1 MRIHRVHTI
10 LFVADQ
16 SRSRDFY
23 AKVLMTKPV
32 LDVPGMTEF
41 LLGGPAVLGLMPN
54 VGIKKLLGEAI
65 RNPAESENIPKAE
78 LYLVVEDPTLMFERA
93 VKEGAR
99 VLSEFAMRDWGDTVA
114 YVQDFDGHIIALAQ
128 SKK

>member
-10 LFVADQ
+10 LYVEDQ
-16 SRSRDFY
+16 KRSCEFY
-23 AKVLMTKPV
+23 SKVLMTKPV

-54 VGIKKLLGEAI
+54 KGIKRLLGDAI
-65 RNPAESENIPKAE
+65 PDPASGSEIPRAE

-93 VKEGAR
+93 TKEGAK
-99 VLSEFAMRDWGDTVA
+99 VLSPYEMRDWGDKVA
-114 YVQDFDGHIIALAQ
+114 YVQDFDGHVIAFAQ